1 MTLAQK
7 VLARCAGSTNA
18 APGDIV
24 IASPDFVYA
33 HDYAVFVIEAF
44 KDMGFNRVVRPE
56 RIGICF
62 DHAIPANNARD
73 ANHMSRVRA
82 FAGDHG
88 FAAVYEGGTGIGHQ
102 VMMEAGWAV
111 PGHLIVGCDSH
122 TPSLGAV
129 GAFAVGIGESE
140 MGYLWGSGEIW
151 LRVPPTIRVVLSG
164 TFGAGVYAKDLV
176 LTLIGKLG
184 VLGGLYAGIEFVG
197 PAAGRLSISERFT
210 ICNMTAELGA
220 KAGYFPF
227 DDVTAR
233 YVTGRARFPFEPVF
247 SDPDATF
254 AQTIEID
261 LGTLEPVV
269 SLPGREDSTVSVGS
283 VAGTPIQQ
291 VFFGSCTNV
300 RIDDMEIATSLLRNR
315 KVHPSVRLLVVP
327 ASRAVAIEAARRGYL
342 EILMEAGATLMP
354 SGCAVCA
361 GAHQG
366 VLADGEKCLST
377 SNRNGAGRMGNA
389 KAEIF
394 LCSPATAIASAIAGE
409 ICDPRQFFDAGSDR
423 P

>member
-1 MTLAQK
+1 MPGLTVAEK
-7 VLARCAGSTNA
+7 ILARCAGVETA
-18 APGDIV
+18 RPGEIIV
-24 IASPDFVYA
+24 ASPDFVYA
-33 HDYAVFVIEAF
+33 HDYAAFVVDAF
-44 KDMGFNRVVRPE
+44 KKMEFKQVVRPQ
-56 RIGICF
+56 RIAVCF

-73 ANHMSRVRA
+73 ANNMSIVRT
-82 FAGDHG
+82 FAREHG

-102 VMMEAGWAV
+102 VMLEEGWAA
-111 PGHLIVGCDSH
+111 PGHLVVGCDSH
-122 TPSLGAV
+122 TPSLGAI
-129 GAFAVGIGESE
+129 GAFAVGVGESE

-151 LRVPPTIRVVLSG
+151 LRVPETIRVELSG
-164 TFGAGVYAKDLV
+164 AFGKGVYAKDLI

-197 PAAGRLSISERFT
+197 TAAKGLTISERFT

-227 DDVTAR
+227 DEVTAQ
-233 YVTGRARFPFEPVF
+233 YVGQRARLPFDPVR

-254 AQTIEID
+254 AKTIEID
-261 LGTLEPVV
+261 CETLEPVI
-269 SLPGREDSTVSVGS
+269 SLPGREDSITPVGS
-283 VAGTPIQQ
+283 VEGTQIQQ

-300 RIDDMEIATSLLRNR
+300 RIDDIEIAATLLKNR
-315 KVHPSVRLLVVP
+315 KVHPSVRMLVVP
-327 ASRAVAIEAARRGYL
+327 ASRAIAIEAARRGYL

-377 SNRNGAGRMGNA
+377 SNRNGTGRMGNA

-394 LCSPATAIASAIAGE
+394 LCSPATAVASAITGE
-409 ICDPRQFFDAGSDR
+409 ICDPRKFV
-423 P
+423 